1 MGENFLGVDHAVAQK
16 FIHRNRQDVC
26 QRNRHRQAQLG
37 MAVFNVAQ
45 IVRVPGTASYIIK
58 YYDFGG
64 HILNQQGHFKSQRNV
79 IKISDSL

>member
-58 YYDFGG
+58 YYDFWGT
-64 HILNQQGHFKSQRNV
+64 HIKPAGTGVRTLSWT
-79 IKISDSL
+79 